1 MTARALALI
10 LFAIAAPAWAN
21 MASPVT
27 PGTPA
32 GEPAAALDGLR
43 IARETLSLDLRP
55 LGRGRPFG
63 VVEAEY
69 RIVNAG
75 EARVVPLEF
84 VALGQDV
91 DAAEVWLDGRPVA
104 AERVDALAV
113 PPSWRIADRT
123 PALDGDAVP
132 YQADD
137 GIGTARGLRFAVTVP
152 TGQHA
157 VRVRYRVRLGAY
169 DDGGHPNRVWQL
181 AYSLAPAR
189 LWSGFGQLDVA
200 VRAPDGWDLAASLP
214 LRRQGGALVGRFRGV
229 PGDVLAVSAR
239 APAPALRVPLR
250 VAGVVVGLVVVVFF
264 GFVSGRLAARAGKSA
279 WRALPGSVLGGI
291 VGGVAFAAIVMT
303 ADDLGDSAAHGYRTL
318 LGMMFL
324 GGPLAIVVGSAL
336 AQAVAVWRI
345 RAEQGPPGETEAA
358 RGVPSPPGRGTG

>member
-1 MTARALALI
+1 MTARVLALAL
-10 LFAIAAPAWAN
+10 LAAAPTARAN
-21 MASPVT
+21 MATPAT

-43 IARETLSLDLRP
+43 IARETLALDLRP

-69 RIVNAG
+69 RIVNTG
-75 EARVVPLEF
+75 GARVVPLEF

-104 AERVDALAV
+104 AQRVDALAV
-113 PPSWRIADRT
+113 PPSWRVADRT

-132 YQADD
+132 YEADD
-137 GIGTARGLRFAVTVP
+137 GVGAARGLRFAVTVP
-152 TGQHA
+152 PGQHV
-157 VRVRYRVRLGAY
+157 VRVRYRVRLGTY

-189 LWSGFGQLDVA
+189 LWGGFGQLDVT

-214 LRRQGGALVGRFRGV
+214 LRREGDALVGRFRGV

-250 VAGVVVGLVVVVFF
+250 VAGVVAGLIVAVFF

-303 ADDLGDSAAHGYRTL
+303 ADDLGDSIAYGYRTL
-318 LGMMFL
+318 LGMML
-324 GGPLAIVVGSAL
+324 VAGPLAVLVGSAL
-336 AQAVAVWRI
+336 AQAVAVWRV
-345 RAEQGPPGETEAA
+345 RVERPDGEAG